1 MIKSLIDA
9 GPVIALFDKSDNCHH
24 NIINFFKKS
33 NYKLYSTWPV
43 ITEVTYMLTF
53 NINVQLDFLN
63 WISKKAIEII
73 DIDIK
78 EIDKLIEMM
87 KKYSD
92 VPMDL
97 ADASL
102 LYLAQEYKINK
113 IITIDSDYYFYRTKN
128 KKLLE
133 NIFQK

>member
-9 GPVIALFDKSDNCHH
+9 GPVIALFDKSDNHHH
-24 NIINFFKKS
+24 NIINFLKKS

-73 DIDIK
+73 DIDIN